1 LLLTQLC
8 CVLCTVMDAD
18 DLASASHPVLL
29 PGVTHLDPKSAVFEA
44 MLEGWVGF
52 AAADPIPE
60 GGDDLFAAEVGA
72 AG

>member
-1 LLLTQLC
+1 
-8 CVLCTVMDAD
+8 
-18 DLASASHPVLL
+18 
-29 PGVTHLDPKSAVFEA
+29 LDPKSAVFEA